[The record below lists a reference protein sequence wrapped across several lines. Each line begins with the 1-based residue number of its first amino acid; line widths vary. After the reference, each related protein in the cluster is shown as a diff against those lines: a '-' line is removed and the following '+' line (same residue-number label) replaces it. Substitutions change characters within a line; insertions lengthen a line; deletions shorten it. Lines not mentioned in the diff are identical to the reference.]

1 MEKMFI
7 TVCNLVF
14 LVFLITTL
22 WRLDLINTIYIALSL
37 AIIIFCNVIH
47 LLQRKN
53 ENNKIDEVVSR
64 LKKFNAGLLGQNFD
78 DIQGGMMVGLCQ
90 EINNVTQNTRHLV
103 GELSIASEQ
112 LQELCKK
119 FSTETD
125 TSAKSSQ
132 EIAETM
138 SHIAQRTDGQ
148 VKACNTAVN
157 EIAKLSDLSNLI
169 ASETTKVV
177 LGNIEVQK
185 SLQET
190 LEMIENLVNSIEL
203 TSQENSVTAERVKA
217 LKQETDKIGGII
229 ISVESIAQQT
239 NLLSLNAAIE
249 AARAGDAGKQFAVVA
264 DEIRK
269 LSINAQAAA
278 GEIKNNIKDISGRI
292 IKLSEEIVSSFNK
305 VKREAEQ
312 ANITKSSLQTTS
324 QTVEDT
330 LESMNHINE
339 LTKDEALATDNIKN
353 LIMDFSSLTQNI
365 SSAFQETAAVSQE
378 QASIMN
384 NINNTTESLM
394 KVSSEIYSYVEKV
407 LQKSEYDVSSGI
419 KLKVLNTLK
428 KYAKSDEMLSLKK
441 ENHLDIF
448 NKLKNEF
455 PDFTG
460 IITVD
465 EHGKSIANSN
475 PSEVTDFS
483 FRDWFKATKT
493 GQDFTSKMYISA
505 LTGKPTINVATPIL
519 KDKHFIG
526 AISAG
531 ICLK

>member
-203 TSQENSVTAERVKA
+203 TSQENSVTAE
-217 LKQETDKIGGII
+217 EY
-229 ISVESIAQQT
+229 
-239 NLLSLNAAIE
+239 
-249 AARAGDAGKQFAVVA
+249 
-264 DEIRK
+264 
-269 LSINAQAAA
+269 
-278 GEIKNNIKDISGRI
+278 
-292 IKLSEEIVSSFNK
+292 
-305 VKREAEQ
+305 
-312 ANITKSSLQTTS
+312 
-324 QTVEDT
+324 
-330 LESMNHINE
+330 
-339 LTKDEALATDNIKN
+339 
-353 LIMDFSSLTQNI
+353 
-365 SSAFQETAAVSQE
+365 
-378 QASIMN
+378 
-384 NINNTTESLM
+384 
-394 KVSSEIYSYVEKV
+394 SSE
-407 LQKSEYDVSSGI
+407 
-419 KLKVLNTLK
+419 
-428 KYAKSDEMLSLKK
+428 
-441 ENHLDIF
+441 
-448 NKLKNEF
+448 
-455 PDFTG
+455 TG
-460 IITVD
+460 N
-465 EHGKSIANSN
+465 G
-475 PSEVTDFS
+475 
-483 FRDWFKATKT
+483 
-493 GQDFTSKMYISA
+493 
-505 LTGKPTINVATPIL
+505 
-519 KDKHFIG
+519 
-526 AISAG
+526 
-531 ICLK
+531 